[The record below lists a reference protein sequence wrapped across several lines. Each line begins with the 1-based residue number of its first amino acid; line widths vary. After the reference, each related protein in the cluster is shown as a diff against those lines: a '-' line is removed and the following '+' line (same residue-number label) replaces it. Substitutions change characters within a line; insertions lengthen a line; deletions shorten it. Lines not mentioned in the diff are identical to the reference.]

1 MDSRAGE
8 PMRSTRMVGFAEGRR
23 GVVGPCRG
31 HTWGPQ
37 HVAHLQPRGAVP
49 GEPCLGL
56 EELTAALAALTK
68 SGSVRDSGAGSE
80 GGELQHTNYSGRA
93 GGALGCAPAGSGR
106 GFPQLV
112 SWGNGAKGCFG
123 DGGRGA
129 RRGWRDP
136 VRLWTGLGP
145 AVPGR
150 AGRRNPA
157 SEQPVP
163 QHPESMCGSPP
174 RFVCPAIKAR

>member
-23 GVVGPCRG
+23 GAVGPCRG
-31 HTWGPQ
+31 HTWGPR

-93 GGALGCAPAGSGR
+93 GGALGCAPVGRGR

-129 RRGWRDP
+129 RRG
-136 VRLWTGLGP
+136 LEGP
-145 AVPGR
+145 GEAADGAGSCCSRQSWEKEPSER
-150 AGRRNPA
+150 AAGY
-157 SEQPVP
+157 
-163 QHPESMCGSPP
+163 GSTAP
-174 RFVCPAIKAR
+174 